1 MFSYFE
7 SIALITA
14 ITRLCCVITR
24 HVQWFIRSANSQSLV
39 SQKAAQFSAFKVNSE
54 MAPPSVCLFV
64 LCSVCMSFSCC
75 TAIKAA
81 ILSMNSA
88 LIGGVCVYSWVMLC
102 FFSGE
107 RAAVGA
113 GRGEAGRLRR
123 RRTVVEQHHQEGD
136 VRGHALLDGA
146 RGHQASAVRHQGTT
160 RMVSLPSA
168 LPLSL
173 NRNSQYHVCIP
184 IHVRTVSS
192 LMASY
197 LLQVRGMLF
206 LGSISGKF
214 ERSLCVFF
222 IL

>member
-1 MFSYFE
+1 MQGYITLCSHVCRGFYACTTHFE
-7 SIALITA
+7 RIWQCLAILSRFALITA

-24 HVQWFIRSANSQSLV
+24 HVQWFIRSVNSQSLV

-113 GRGEAGRLRR
+113 GRGQASRLRR
-123 RRTVVEQHHQEGD
+123 RWT
-136 VRGHALLDGA
+136 AL
-146 RGHQASAVRHQGTT
+146 Q
-160 RMVSLPSA
+160 
-168 LPLSL
+168 
-173 NRNSQYHVCIP
+173 
-184 IHVRTVSS
+184 
-192 LMASY
+192 
-197 LLQVRGMLF
+197 
-206 LGSISGKF
+206 
-214 ERSLCVFF
+214 
-222 IL
+222 